1 MAHVG
6 SLFLHLLYPS
16 NALQILKAFP
26 YTSQINIVLN
36 LMWTLK
42 QEH

>member
-6 SLFLHLLYPS
+6 SLFLHLLHPS
-16 NALQILKAFP
+16 SPLQILKAFP
-26 YTSQINIVLN
+26 HTSQTNMVLK